1 MRHVMPSDRALSIAG
16 LKEAD
21 QILAEAGR
29 RPILILGGSHSA
41 YSVAGAFLELPGAE
55 RLAKGQIVILQR
67 REPRIFYP
75 DRQAALDD
83 LYDVAP
89 GDICPRT
96 QRVNRMGGLRG
107 FGREMWR
114 QVAQRPRTTPEAR
127 VVSIDMQRLSTDE
140 LGTMIA
146 EAALVVPS
154 FGYRSAMLPVFDTN
168 GARLSLNADLGG
180 VAVGEQSRL
189 LLVDGTS
196 VPNLFG
202 IGLGTGYKL
211 PTSMGGEPN
220 FDGQAN
226 SLWLYHNDIGAIIY
240 RAIQELAH
248 QPVAAAVAA

>member
-1 MRHVMPSDRALSIAG
+1 MLFRS
-16 LKEAD
+16 
-21 QILAEAGR
+21 
-29 RPILILGGSHSA
+29 
-41 YSVAGAFLELPGAE
+41 
-55 RLAKGQIVILQR
+55 
-67 REPRIFYP
+67 
-75 DRQAALDD
+75 AALDD

-127 VVSIDMQRLSTDE
+127 VVSIDMRRLSTDE

-154 FGYRSAMLPVFDTN
+154 FGYRSAMLPVFDAD

-189 LLVDGTS
+189 LLGDGTS

-211 PTSMGGEPN
+211 PPSMGGEPN

-240 RAIQELAH
+240 RAIHELMRE
-248 QPVAAAVAA
+248 PAAAVAA